1 MDQWINMTTKCKT
14 IRLPDESD
22 WDRPL
27 LTRTGG
33 GWISHSPGLPRV
45 MWVLPCR
52 AAGLHAQRL
61 LRDAWG
67 SSRENHL

>member
-1 MDQWINMTTKCKT
+1 MDKTTKCKT
-14 IRLPDESD
+14 ISLLDESD

-33 GWISHSPGLPRV
+33 ISDSPGLPRV

-52 AAGLHAQRL
+52 AAGLQAQRL

-67 SSRENHL
+67 SSGENHL